1 MTFKLLSYV
10 RHKEQEIEG
19 LVISPSSQNSSHVTI
34 YDPDCPNDDDFEEE
48 SYGSGSALEFHGNE
62 LEQIERP
69 STELIDKC
77 KEVVERVGTSYLDSY
92 EII

>member
-10 RHKEQEIEG
+10 KHKEQGIEG
-19 LVISPSSQNSSHVTI
+19 LVISPSNAQISHVTI
-34 YDPDCPNDDDFEEE
+34 YDPNCPNDDDFEDD
-48 SYGSGSALEFHGNE
+48 SYGSGSALEFHSNE
-62 LEQIERP
+62 LEQIETP

>member
-10 RHKEQEIEG
+10 KHKEQGIEG
-19 LVISPSSQNSSHVTI
+19 LVISPSNSQISHVII
-34 YDPDCPNDDDFEEE
+34 YDPDCPNDNEFEDE
-48 SYGSGSALEFHGNE
+48 SYGPGSALEFHGNE

-77 KEVVERVGTSYLDSY
+77 TEVIKLFKEV
-92 EII
+92 I

>member
-10 RHKEQEIEG
+10 RHKEQGIEG
-19 LVISPSSQNSSHVTI
+19 LVISPSSQQSSYVTI
-34 YDPDCPNDDDFEEE
+34 YDPDCPNDLDYVED
-48 SYGSGSALEFHGNE
+48 SYGPGSALEFRGNE

-77 KEVVERVGTSYLDSY
+77 TGVIKLFKEV
-92 EII
+92 I

>member
-10 RHKEQEIEG
+10 RNKEQEIEG
-19 LVISPSSQNSSHVTI
+19 LVISPSSQQSSHVTI
-34 YDPDCPNDDDFEEE
+34 YDPDCPNDNDYEDE
-48 SYGSGSALEFHGNE
+48 SYGVGSALEFHGNE

-77 KEVVERVGTSYLDSY
+77 TEVIKLFKEV
-92 EII
+92 I

>member
-10 RHKEQEIEG
+10 RHKEQGIEG
-19 LVISPSSQNSSHVTI
+19 LVINPECYQSSHVTI
-34 YDPDCPNDDDFEEE
+34 YDPDCPNDNELEDE
-48 SYGSGSALEFHGNE
+48 SYGPGSALEFRGNE

-77 KEVVERVGTSYLDSY
+77 TGVIKLFKEVM
-92 EII
+92 